1 MNIQL
6 SDRVIGAIV
15 TGVSLKDISD
25 REFEMLRD
33 LIHERSVVVIKGQ
46 ELSEE
51 DQVKFA
57 RRFGELQ
64 HVFIKDALLTN
75 FPELFC
81 VSNIFENGKPIGSTD
96 AGIFWH
102 TDGACFEKPHA
113 LSMLYS
119 VEVPHEGTKP
129 LGDTN
134 FIGMGAAYDA
144 LSFEMKQRIGSL
156 RALHSLH
163 HRYEKAKDASEVARQ
178 GALYPPASHPL
189 MVAHPVTGRRCL
201 YLSEGY
207 TTCVEGLPENESAA
221 LLDDLRSHV
230 VRPEFRYSHSWA
242 VGDLLIW
249 DNIATLH
256 KATFDYALPQR
267 RLMRR
272 ATVSGASLG

>member
-1 MNIQL
+1 
-6 SDRVIGAIV
+6 
-15 TGVSLKDISD
+15 
-25 REFEMLRD
+25 
-33 LIHERSVVVIKGQ
+33 
-46 ELSEE
+46 
-51 DQVKFA
+51 
-57 RRFGELQ
+57 
-64 HVFIKDALLTN
+64 
-75 FPELFC
+75 
-81 VSNIFENGKPIGSTD
+81 
-96 AGIFWH
+96 
-102 TDGACFEKPHA
+102 
-113 LSMLYS
+113 
-119 VEVPHEGTKP
+119 
-129 LGDTN
+129 
-134 FIGMGAAYDA
+134 
-144 LSFEMKQRIGSL
+144 
-156 RALHSLH
+156 
-163 HRYEKAKDASEVARQ
+163 
-178 GALYPPASHPL
+178 